1 MNTVVLVNRDADLGR
16 GGRTWQRVAP
26 HVRDLLGCAPAVCDE
41 RDDWAARV
49 RDVARS
55 GPATVVAV
63 GGDGTVHRVASL
75 LLALD
80 RHAGVRL
87 GAIGIGSGNAFHQP
101 TNGCPHV
108 RGVPVRCSTA
118 GAVRQ
123 NVIRVD
129 YQDALGRTRRAYAV
143 TSCSL
148 GMVALGNRL
157 FSQGRGP
164 VGACRRLGASAG
176 VWCAAAVSTATQTG
190 MRATIHVDGQPAYDG
205 DASLIGAYVNP
216 HFASGL
222 RYTGPMD
229 AGRGCMGVT
238 VLPNVSVLERWRLLH
253 QAARTELPGPPR
265 TRHWDAQHCAID
277 LDQAQWLEMDG
288 EVVSARAVCM
298 HLWRGA
304 LEVCR

>member
-1 MNTVVLVNRDADLGR
+1 MNTLVLVNRNADLGR
-16 GGRTWQRVAP
+16 GARTWQRVAP
-26 HVRDLLGCAPAVCDE
+26 HLRNLLGCAPAVCDD
-41 RDDWAARV
+41 RDDWAERV

-55 GPATVVAV
+55 GPATVIAV
-63 GGDGTVHRVASL
+63 GGDGTVHRVANL
-75 LLALD
+75 LLGLD
-80 RHAGVRL
+80 RDAGVRL

-101 TNGCPHV
+101 TNGCLQV

-129 YQDALGRTRRAYAV
+129 YEDTHGRMHRGYAV

-157 FSQGRGP
+157 FSRGRGP
-164 VGACRRLGASAG
+164 VGACRRLGALAG
-176 VWCAAAVSTATQTG
+176 VWCAAAVSTATQPG
-190 MRATIHVDGQPAYDG
+190 MRVRAHVDGQPAFDG
-205 DASLIGAYVNP
+205 GASLIGVYINP

-229 AGRGCMGVT
+229 AERTCMGVT
-238 VLPNVSVLERWRLLH
+238 VLPNVSVFERWRLLH

-265 TRHWDAQHCAID
+265 TQHWDAQHCAVE
-277 LDQAQWLEMDG
+277 LDGAQWLEMDG
-288 EVVSARAVCM
+288 EVVSARTVHM
-298 HLWRGA
+298 QLLRGA